1 MLKLTEIWHFHRP
14 ALAKVYLDT
23 LNAGL
28 VTSTTIF
35 APRRAGKTSF
45 LLKDLWPAAEKAGYT
60 VAYADLW
67 QTRLSPGLAIV
78 RALEQALEPKGPLRG
93 LVAKARAPVRKIK
106 GKAELAGAKLEGE
119 VELGEGGPKAQA
131 ETALQI
137 DVLIE
142 SLCRKAPL
150 LLLIDEAQELA
161 RTREH
166 EAVATALRTAITK
179 NQKRLRVLFTGSSR
193 TKLAH
198 VFSNASA
205 PLYSTGAAI
214 ADFPQLGRDFV
225 EYVAQ
230 RFEDSTRRALPV
242 APAWRAFVAFHHQPE
257 PFLVGVVQMVLNPR
271 LTLDQAMAAVADNLA
286 RTENHEGVWAGFD
299 ALQKALVRLLV
310 DDPTL
315 KPFSKQVLLKLR
327 DAVGVESLAATHVQ
341 RAMQKL
347 SGVVVKSPRDT
358 YEFESEAFAEWVR
371 TLADG

>member
-93 LVAKARAPVRKIK
+93 LMAKARAPVRKIK
-106 GKAELAGAKLEGE
+106 GKAEVAGAKLEGE
-119 VELGEGGPKAQA
+119 VELGEGGPKAHS

-137 DVLIE
+137 DVLID

-179 NQKRLRVLFTGSSR
+179 NQERLRVLFTGSSR

-225 EYVAQ
+225 EYIAQ
-230 RFEDSTRRALPV
+230 RYEESTRRTLPV
-242 APAWRAFVAFHHQPE
+242 APAWKAFVAFHQQPE

-271 LTLDQAMAAVADNLA
+271 LALDEAMAAVADNLA

-299 ALQKALVRLLV
+299 ALQKALVKLLV
-310 DDPTL
+310 DDPSL
-315 KPFSKQVLLKLR
+315 KPFSKPVLLKLR
-327 DAVGVESLAATHVQ
+327 GAVGVESLAATHVQ

-358 YEFESEAFAEWVR
+358 YEFENEAFAQWVR

>member
-14 ALAKVYLDT
+14 ALAKIHLDT
-23 LNAGL
+23 LNTGL
-28 VTSTTIF
+28 VTSATIF

-45 LLKDLWPAAEKAGYT
+45 LLKDLRPAAEQAGFT

-78 RALEQALEPKGPLRG
+78 RALELALEPKGMLSG
-93 LVAKARAPVRKIK
+93 LIAKAHVPVRKIK

-119 VELGEGGPKAQA
+119 LELESTDAKRQS
-131 ETALQI
+131 ELALQI

-142 SLCRKAPL
+142 ALCRKAPL

-161 RTREH
+161 KTREH

-179 NQKRLRVLFTGSSR
+179 NQARLRVVFTGSSR
-193 TKLAH
+193 TRLAH
-198 VFSNASA
+198 VFSNAGA

-214 ADFPQLGRDFV
+214 ADFPLLERDFV
-225 EYVAQ
+225 EYVAR
-230 RFEDSTRRALPV
+230 RFEESTQRTLPV
-242 APAWRAFVAFHHQPE
+242 APAWKAFVGFHQQPE

-271 LTLDQAMAAVADNLA
+271 LTLAEAMESVAATLA
-286 RTENHEGVWAGFD
+286 RTENHEGAWAGLD
-299 ALQKALVRLLV
+299 ALQKALVKMLA

-315 KPFSKQVLLKLR
+315 KPFSKPVLLKLR
-327 DAVGVESLAATHVQ
+327 SDVGVDTLAATHVQ

-358 YEFESEAFAEWVR
+358 YEFENEAFA
-371 TLADG
+371 D

>member
-78 RALEQALEPKGPLRG
+78 RALEQAQEPKGPLRG
-93 LVAKARAPVRKIK
+93 LMAKARAPVRKIK
-106 GKAELAGAKLEGE
+106 GKAEVAGAKLEGE
-119 VELGEGGPKAQA
+119 VELGEGGSKAQS

-179 NQKRLRVLFTGSSR
+179 NQQRLRVLFTGSSR

-225 EYVAQ
+225 EYIAQ
-230 RFEDSTRRALPV
+230 RYEESTRRTLPV
-242 APAWRAFVAFHHQPE
+242 APAWKAFVAFHQQPE

-271 LTLDQAMAAVADNLA
+271 LALEEAMAAVADNLA

-299 ALQKALVRLLV
+299 ALQKALVKLLV
-310 DDPTL
+310 DDPAL
-315 KPFSKQVLLKLR
+315 KPFSKPVLLKLR
-327 DAVGVESLAATHVQ
+327 GAVGVESLAATHVQ

-358 YEFESEAFAEWVR
+358 YEFENEAFAEWVR